1 MVFVQRNSSLKFN
14 NLKTNYWH
22 SIIILP
28 LKKIPPIA
36 PFQLSNKPHKVRA
49 KENIN
54 IIGIIKAQLTQ
65 EKKITKIKAKK
76 SKVEKKFNKKTLA
89 SSNSKKK
96 PKRLTTKKV
105 SINLNKKKKKKHYKH
120 KFLQIANQ

>member
-14 NLKTNYWH
+14 NLKTDYWH
-22 SIIILP
+22 PIIILP
-28 LKKIPPIA
+28 LNKKIPPIA

-49 KENIN
+49 KRNIN

-76 SKVEKKFNKKTLA
+76 SKVEKNFNKKKLQHLVTA
-89 SSNSKKK
+89 KK
-96 PKRLTTKKV
+96 PKNANNKKV
-105 SINLNKKKKKKHYKH
+105 SINLNKKKKTA
-120 KFLQIANQ
+120 LQA